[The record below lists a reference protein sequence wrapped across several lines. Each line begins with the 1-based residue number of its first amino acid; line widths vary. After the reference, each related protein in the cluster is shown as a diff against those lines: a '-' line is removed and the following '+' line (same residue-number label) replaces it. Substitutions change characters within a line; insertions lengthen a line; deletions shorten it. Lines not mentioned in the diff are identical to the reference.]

1 MDLVSAIITTYK
13 RPINI
18 LRRAISS
25 ILSQTYQNIEL
36 IVINDNPDDIA
47 LSKEIGDMLLTIAP
61 HATYIVNE
69 KNIGASNSRNIGIQ
83 KSNGKYIAFL
93 DDDDE
98 WMPSKIESQYN
109 EIIAEPNIGLVHGN
123 FMLESPNYSKM
134 VKVIHPK
141 NPLKELVKLN
151 YIGSTSIPLIN
162 CSIARKVGGFDPS
175 LRMGEDYDLWIRIAS
190 ISKIKYVNKLL
201 IKYYVSNDSTFRF
214 NHKNRVLAQHVWNKK
229 YEKIFEKYKFARCYG
244 LNMGAIRTITNGKKD
259 FRAYFA
265 IKKMAIKLQ
274 PFNLFNYIFLPWM
287 FAQELKWKICSK

>member
-13 RPINI
+13 RPIPL
-18 LRRAISS
+18 LRRAVASV
-25 ILSQTYQNIEL
+25 LSQTYQDIEL
-36 IVINDNPDDIA
+36 IVINDNPDDTS
-47 LSKEIGDMLLTIAP
+47 LSIKIGNLLSSMAP
-61 HATYIVNE
+61 HATYIVND
-69 KNIGASNSRNIGIQ
+69 KNIGAANSRNLGIQ
-83 KSNGKYIAFL
+83 KASGKYIAFL

-109 EIIAEPNIGLVHGN
+109 VIISEPNIGLVHGN
-123 FMLESPNYSKM
+123 FILESPSSSKV

-162 CSIARKVGGFDPS
+162 CDIARKAGVFDAS
-175 LRMGEDYDLWIRIAS
+175 IKMGEDYDLWIRIAS
-190 ISKIKYVNKLL
+190 ISKIKYVNKPL

-214 NHKNRVLAQHVWNKK
+214 NHNNRVLAEQVWNKK
-229 YEKIFEKYKFARCYG
+229 YENIFKKYKFARCYG
-244 LNMGAIRTITNGKKD
+244 LNMSAIRTITNGKKD
-259 FRAYFA
+259 FSSYFA

-287 FAQELKWKICSK
+287 FAQELKWKICKQ